1 MSGNPEN
8 TKLRHL
14 GYERKRL
21 SAGKSIF
28 PAKTIFQPKLP
39 FFAFNIYSVLRRV
52 QKRFPSLAEKCV
64 PVWIMNQ
71 PTLACIE
78 NGQSTSIS
86 LHPILNHPQTPE
98 LIIEYILTH
107 ELLHL
112 VVGPRKIDGIFKQHP
127 PEFYDAEKRIFPE
140 SGQAWAWLTLVFGN
154 CLKKDSKKECV
165 FVKMWWRRLM
175 NLDRPSIEQMSDM
188 QGYQSSTVN
197 PKT

>member
-39 FFAFNIYSVLRRV
+39 FFAFNIYSVL
-52 QKRFPSLAEKCV
+52 KRAQERLPSLAEKSV
-64 PVWIMNQ
+64 SVWIMKQ

-78 NGQSTSIS
+78 IGKSASIS
-86 LHPILNHPQTPE
+86 LHAILNHPQTPE
-98 LIIEYILTH
+98 LVIDYILTH

-112 VVGPRKIDGIFKQHP
+112 IVGPRKIDGILKKHP
-127 PEFYDAEKRIFPE
+127 PEFCDAERRSFPE
-140 SGQAWAWLTLVFGN
+140 LEQAWNWLMLVLGD
-154 CLKKDSKKECV
+154 CLKRDEEKECIYIKR
-165 FVKMWWRRLM
+165 FWRRSM
-175 NLDRPSIEQMSDM
+175 KFDRPPIEQVLEIFKAKMD
-188 QGYQSSTVN
+188 
-197 PKT
+197 